1 MYIIARIFNLL
12 WQCLLQFCH
21 TRLLVNSCTSSHFSP
36 YPIPTFEFSRTK
48 CSAEIQT
55 ESMPLRTLN
64 RGGVGL
70 WKIHD
75 RSIPCRWCYRPRNFI
90 EFGTKLSDILLGK
103 FAISVSWFWSWSWWK
118 VNLFVPF
125 LKISS
130 TAVLFGVILCPHK
143 QTESKHCTTSFL
155 CFALNEYAADCR
167 SIAFVTCLWQVH
179 SRVTHQSATLSQW
192 RPTTGGER
200 SSRATCRLTCA
211 RRSSSPCSSR
221 TSAIVR
227 PVETSNTWRWM
238 PTTTPRLLSLSKIA
252 QVDSLQT
259 PCSVWFSC

>member
-167 SIAFVTCLWQVH
+167 SIAFVTVVCGRFTAESLTSRRHFHNGGRRLAANGRREQPAGWHVH
-179 SRVTHQSATLSQW
+179 
-192 RPTTGGER
+192 GG
-200 SSRATCRLTCA
+200 A
-211 RRSSSPCSSR
+211 RHLVLREQ
-221 TSAIVR
+221 A
-227 PVETSNTWRWM
+227 
-238 PTTTPRLLSLSKIA
+238 LLSGRWRR
-252 QVDSLQT
+252 QT
-259 PCSVWFSC
+259 REDECRRPLLGCCHFRR